1 MAILSKVCKSDNFES
16 HNSLKLSF
24 TNIRGLRSNFV
35 DCESFLESNSPDIFA
50 LCETNLDDSIGS
62 GNFSVRGYLPLIRKD
77 SSTHMHGLAVS
88 VKEGLP
94 FARDL
99 SLENSADS
107 YLCFRLALLHSVS
120 YFFFLYRSPTLSL
133 CTVFDSIS
141 SNIDEV
147 LSINPSANV
156 FVFGDFNVHHKDWLT
171 YSGGT
176 DRPGELCYNFSISN
190 DLTQIVNFP
199 TRIPDCDSHSPALL
213 DLFLSSDASICSA
226 MAFPPLGNSD
236 HVVVSVSID
245 FPVNSKQDAPF
256 HRVAYDYSRADWD
269 GLRDHLRDVPWED
282 TFKLDA
288 STAASEFCEWV
299 QVGIDVYI
307 PHRKYQVKPHSSPW
321 FSAACAAAIV
331 HRNHFFHLYQQNKS
345 SESKVKFRQASN
357 CCKRVLEAAKLA
369 YATKTKES
377 ITSQKFG
384 SRDFWQIAN
393 SVLNK
398 GKSAIPPLFNGPE
411 VLSSASDKAKL
422 FAKNFS
428 KNSNFDDSGIS
439 LPIFPSR
446 TNLKLHNISI
456 TPKMVNKVITNLDS
470 SKASGPDCIPV
481 VVLKNCEPELS
492 YILAKL
498 FNKCLK
504 ESCFLDCWKV
514 SSVVPVFKNVG
525 ERSTAKNYRPV
536 SLLSVVSKV
545 FEKLVNNR
553 IVDHLEK
560 CGLFS
565 DFQYGFRS
573 SRSTADLLTVVS
585 DRIARAFNRSG
596 ATRAVALDISKAFD
610 RVWHTGLLHKLKS
623 YGISGQIFGLI
634 SSFLSNRQLR
644 VVLDGK
650 SSQEYPVNAGVP
662 QGSILGPTLF
672 LLYINDLPDDVI
684 CNIAIYADDTT
695 LYSKC
700 NQASDLRQQLELASE
715 VESDLRDTVDWGRKW
730 LVDFN
735 AGKTQLVS
743 FDRSKNTG
751 AIDVKMDGS
760 VLEDKTSFKMLG
772 LTFSSKLDWGSY
784 IVSLAKT
791 ASKKIGALI
800 RSMKF
805 LSPEVALYL

>member
-1 MAILSKVCKSDNFES
+1 MTQLILAIS
-16 HNSLKLSF
+16 
-24 TNIRGLRSNFV
+24 
-35 DCESFLESNSPDIFA
+35 
-50 LCETNLDDSIGS
+50 
-62 GNFSVRGYLPLIRKD
+62 PLIRKD
-77 SSTHMHGLAVS
+77 SSTHMHGLTVY

-94 FARDL
+94 FVRDL

-107 YLCFRLALLHSVS
+107 YLCFRLVSLHSVS
-120 YFFFLYRSPTLSL
+120 YFFFLYRSPSSSL
-133 CTVFDSIS
+133 CTVFHSIS

-199 TRIPDCDSHSPALL
+199 TRIPDCDSHSSALL
-213 DLFLSSDASICSA
+213 DFFLSSDASICST
-226 MAFPPLGNSD
+226 MAFPSLGNSD

-245 FPVNSKQDAPF
+245 FPINSKQDTPF
-256 HRVAYDYSRADWD
+256 HRMAYDYSRADWD
-269 GLRDHLRDVPWED
+269 GLRDHLRDVPWENI
-282 TFKLDA
+282 FKLGV

-331 HRNHFFHLYQQNKS
+331 HRNHFFRLYQQNKS

-357 CCKRVLEAAKLA
+357 RCKSVLEAANLA

-377 ITSQKFG
+377 ITSQKLG
-384 SRDFWQIAN
+384 SRDFWRIAN

-398 GKSAIPPLFNGPE
+398 GKSAIPPLFNGPK
-411 VLSSASDKAKL
+411 VLSSASDKANL

-428 KNSNFDDSGIS
+428 KNSNLVDSGIS
-439 LPIFPSR
+439 LPVFPSR

-456 TPKMVNKVITNLDS
+456 TPKMVKNVITNLDS

-498 FNKCLK
+498 LYKCLK
-504 ESCFLDCWKV
+504 ESCFPDCWKV

-525 ERSTAKNYRPV
+525 ERSTAKNYRPAR
-536 SLLSVVSKV
+536 LLSVVSKV

-553 IVDHLEK
+553 IVDYLDK

-585 DRIARAFNRSG
+585 DSG
-596 ATRAVALDISKAFD
+596 LL
-610 RVWHTGLLHKLKS
+610 TGL
-623 YGISGQIFGLI
+623 GL
-634 SSFLSNRQLR
+634 
-644 VVLDGK
+644 
-650 SSQEYPVNAGVP
+650 
-662 QGSILGPTLF
+662 
-672 LLYINDLPDDVI
+672 
-684 CNIAIYADDTT
+684 
-695 LYSKC
+695 
-700 NQASDLRQQLELASE
+700 LEL
-715 VESDLRDTVDWGRKW
+715 
-730 LVDFN
+730 
-735 AGKTQLVS
+735 
-743 FDRSKNTG
+743 
-751 AIDVKMDGS
+751 
-760 VLEDKTSFKMLG
+760 
-772 LTFSSKLDWGSY
+772 
-784 IVSLAKT
+784 
-791 ASKKIGALI
+791 
-800 RSMKF
+800 
-805 LSPEVALYL
+805 